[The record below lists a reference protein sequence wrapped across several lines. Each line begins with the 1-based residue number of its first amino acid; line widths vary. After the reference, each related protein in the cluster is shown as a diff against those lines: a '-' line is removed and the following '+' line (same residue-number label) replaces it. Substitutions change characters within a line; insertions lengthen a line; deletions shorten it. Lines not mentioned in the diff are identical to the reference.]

1 MGRLRAFLI
10 LLKGSYRMKRRTARE
25 KALQSLFQIDRSQIE
40 PFEAIR
46 YTLEENESDPFL
58 EDLVIG
64 TTKNLAELDKH
75 ISENLEKWTIERLG
89 NIDRSILRMATYE
102 MIYLEDIPRSVSMD
116 EAIELAKK
124 FGDDS
129 SSKFIN
135 SVLSKIK
142 NKLEQK

>member
-1 MGRLRAFLI
+1 
-10 LLKGSYRMKRRTARE
+10 MKRRTARE

-40 PFEAIR
+40 PIEAIR
-46 YTLEENESDPFL
+46 YSLEENESDPFL

-64 TTKNLAELDKH
+64 TTKNLDEIDKH
-75 ISENLEKWTIERLG
+75 ISGNLEKWTIERLG

-102 MIYLEDIPRSVSMD
+102 LIFLEDIPYSVSMD

-124 FGDDS
+124 FGDDN